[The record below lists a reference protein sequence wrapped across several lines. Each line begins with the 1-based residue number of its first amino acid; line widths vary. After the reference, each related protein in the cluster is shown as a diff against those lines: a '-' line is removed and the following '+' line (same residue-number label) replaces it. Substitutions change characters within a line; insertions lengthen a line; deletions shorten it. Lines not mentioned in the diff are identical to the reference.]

1 MTDPK
6 IDGTGSGFGRYQGM
20 TLTDIQRLFD
30 NCVEEPSMR
39 SISAILR
46 ITREQLDAR
55 GQLGIYPVFTW
66 VAAALTGLGLVGMAL
81 LPEQYQKWMV
91 NLAIGAGCV
100 FVLLGTTLIST
111 RHSRRTNLK
120 QEVAIREYAVSAL
133 VKVLESE
140 PVLKPLTI
148 EQEVTIKILMRKTE
162 GSEKLSVLL

>member
-66 VAAALTGLGLVGMAL
+66 VAAALTGLGLVGS
-81 LPEQYQKWMV
+81 
-91 NLAIGAGCV
+91 V